1 MATKIILSLSKL
13 NKKPDGKVNSYCY
26 LTPNKAKYQGVQ
38 TNEAPVK
45 YFLSQDSAISQIL
58 CLVTP
63 TVKDKENGAME
74 YFRQAV
80 HKINPLVQI
89 LEIDIP
95 DDGRISDKTMAAL
108 LQHVNKGD
116 QVYLDT
122 SGGARYT
129 VMGLIQLVRLL
140 EYKGVKLKKAVYANL
155 SSKPLPTLDDVTELY
170 QSQNLISGMQ
180 ELTTFGSVHI
190 LKTYFFG
197 NTTEDGKTIQKL
209 LNAIGNMT
217 DAITLCRLETLER
230 TMTVYQ
236 TEMAAAASIKNPI
249 MRELVDFFRNK
260 FGTKI
265 TVPWVVLWCL
275 EHRMLLQALTIYR
288 EWMPKYLLRESGLF
302 TAVPDKLDERFAGA
316 QKKYRDD
323 NVALWEQFIHLAQT
337 ENINLQDNIYVMIST
352 LENLNRYLPNSG
364 FKVADCRKVT
374 QVAWDMVYAKTLRN
388 MVLHGNE
395 DAKVDPRLEQ
405 ALENQGYFAKFKDL
419 TASDCIRS
427 LSRAIKRIHQ
437 G

>member
-180 ELTTFGSVHI
+180 ELTAFGSVQT
-190 LKTYFFG
+190 LKSYFYG
-197 NTTEDGKTIQKL
+197 NTTEDGKQIRKL
-209 LNAIGNMT
+209 LNALGNMT
-217 DAITLCRLETLER
+217 DAITMCRLKTLEQAMA
-230 TMTVYQ
+230 TYQ
-236 TEMAAAASIKNPI
+236 IEMAAAENIQNPI

-265 TVPWVVLWCL
+265 TVPWMVLWCL

-323 NVALWEQFIHLAQT
+323 NVALWEQFIHLAQP
-337 ENINLQDNIYVMIST
+337 EIIDRLDNTYVIDT

-374 QVAWDMVYAKTLRN
+374 QAAWDMLYAKTLRN
-388 MVLHGNE
+388 MVLHSNE
-395 DAKVDPRLEQ
+395 DAKVEDCLRL
-405 ALENQGYFAKFKDL
+405 ALENQGYATDFKAL